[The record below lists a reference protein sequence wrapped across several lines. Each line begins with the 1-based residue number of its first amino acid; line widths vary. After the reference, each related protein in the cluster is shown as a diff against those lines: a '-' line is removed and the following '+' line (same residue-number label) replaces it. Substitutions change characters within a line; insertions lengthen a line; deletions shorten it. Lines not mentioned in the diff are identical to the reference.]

1 MERDQRV
8 YRDDKRYP
16 SIHEQELCAQ
26 VQLAASRRH
35 AVQLVQASRD
45 YESSDQ
51 GKIDLTSH
59 QRDLAG
65 ARRRDHR
72 KDSNPLFGVD
82 ADRGVQEFTE
92 TVRVGVRED
101 LAAGDS

>member
-8 YRDDKRYP
+8 YRNDKRYP

-26 VQLAASRRH
+26 VQPAPSRRH

-72 KDSNPLFGVD
+72 KDSNPLVGVD
-82 ADRGVQEFTE
+82 VDRGVQEFAE